1 VGLVTDSTATAA
13 RPQRLLDIGRRLF
26 ASRPYD
32 ELSIDDI
39 AAHAG
44 VAKGLLYYYF
54 GSKRGFYV
62 AVVEAA
68 AAELRERTATDPA
81 DPPNV
86 RLAAAL
92 DAYLRY
98 VEGHAD
104 GYRALMS
111 GGVGT
116 DEEVRAIVAR
126 ERARQVAL
134 VADGLGVG
142 AHLPPALRAALEGW
156 MSFLEGVSLDWLAHR
171 DLDHPAVR
179 ALIVEALAGAIAA
192 ARAIDPSVQVDPGA
206 VADGRGG
213 RGRRVPPPR

>member
-1 VGLVTDSTATAA
+1 VSVAAAPAATAA
-13 RPQRLLDIGRRLF
+13 RPQQLLDLGRRLF
-26 ASRPYD
+26 ASRAYD

-81 DPPNV
+81 DPPDV

-98 VEGHAD
+98 VEEHAD

-116 DEEVRAIVAR
+116 DEEVRAIVQD
-126 ERARQVAL
+126 ERARQLAL

-142 AHLPPALRAALEGW
+142 ADPPPALRAALEGW
-156 MSFLEGVSLDWLAHR
+156 MSFLEGVSLDWLAHH
-171 DLDHPAVR
+171 DLERR
-179 ALIVEALAGAIAA
+179 AMSALTVEALGGAIAA
-192 ARAIDPSVQVDPGA
+192 ARAIDPTVEVDPAA
-206 VADGRGG
+206 VVAGRGG
-213 RGRRVPPPR
+213 RRRVR